1 MNGDTLTANSAH
13 SRTAAAFASTRQQ
26 ADMSRPL
33 HVFLLHGGK
42 KFSSPILYSAPP
54 EKRIRRV
61 QTAGKPMRLVF
72 VTAATGVVMV
82 VVIFELLRRRQLR
95 EKYGALWLV
104 VALAVLPLAFFPTL
118 LDGFTSVLGIASGLS
133 LFLFLS
139 VVFLLLVAVH
149 LSWESS
155 RLEEETRC
163 LSEEIALLRAEV
175 TELRESREEV
185 KTP

>member
-1 MNGDTLTANSAH
+1 
-13 SRTAAAFASTRQQ
+13 
-26 ADMSRPL
+26 
-33 HVFLLHGGK
+33 
-42 KFSSPILYSAPP
+42 
-54 EKRIRRV
+54 
-61 QTAGKPMRLVF
+61 MRLVF

-95 EKYGALWLV
+95 EKYGALWLL
-104 VALAVLPLAFFPTL
+104 VALAVLPLAFVPTL

-133 LFLFLS
+133 LFLFMS
-139 VVFLLLVAVH
+139 VVFLLLVSVH

-175 TELRESREEV
+175 AEFQESRERV